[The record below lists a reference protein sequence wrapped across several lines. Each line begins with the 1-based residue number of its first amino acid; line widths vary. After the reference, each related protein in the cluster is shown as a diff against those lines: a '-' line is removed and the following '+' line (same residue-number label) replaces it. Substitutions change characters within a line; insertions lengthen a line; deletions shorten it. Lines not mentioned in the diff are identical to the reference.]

1 MLWFQEYFY
10 SWKIFHLKCRK
21 EKICRWLIQYVSS
34 INNAEENHATFG
46 QKARVWVEKT
56 FTIY

>member
-1 MLWFQEYFY
+1 MYQ
-10 SWKIFHLKCRK
+10 
-21 EKICRWLIQYVSS
+21 V